1 MKYKDLKMSKG
12 TKVIGAVMR
21 PQTPMLTSFE
31 ESTVEYIVDYLYQ
44 ALEQSYSIIDLFG
57 QLDTD
62 IDDFG
67 E

>member
-1 MKYKDLKMSKG
+1 MSKG
-12 TKVIGAVMR
+12 TKVIGKVMKA
-21 PQTPMLTSFE
+21 QTPMLISFE
-31 ESTVEYIVDYLYQ
+31 ESTVEYIADYLYQ

-62 IDDFG
+62 FDPFD